1 MDVRMKGEM
10 IRKRLYELGDKTQA
24 QMAERL
30 DCDEG
35 TVRRLLHGA
44 RVRLSTGKKV
54 CEILGLDSLKV
65 IIFKSESEE
74 RPV

>member
-1 MDVRMKGEM
+1 MVVRMKGEM

-35 TVRRLLHGA
+35 TARRILKGNPVRIETA
-44 RVRLSTGKKV
+44 EKV
-54 CEILGLDSLKV
+54 CRILQLAPLEV
-65 IIFKSESEE
+65 IIFGSKEA
-74 RPV
+74 R